1 MGGFFTRFSPST
13 GSEGDDDRKLQS
25 ETTMGRGK
33 WKAFSTTMKVIIV
46 AELTGAVAA
55 IAAFGGFLY
64 VKTDQG
70 QWATRSI

>member
-1 MGGFFTRFSPST
+1 
-13 GSEGDDDRKLQS
+13 
-25 ETTMGRGK
+25 MGRGK